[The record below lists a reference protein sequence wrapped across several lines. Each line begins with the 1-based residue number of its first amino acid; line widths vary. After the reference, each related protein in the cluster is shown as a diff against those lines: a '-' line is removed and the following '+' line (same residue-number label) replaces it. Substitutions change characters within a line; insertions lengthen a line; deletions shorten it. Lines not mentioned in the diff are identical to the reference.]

1 MPRCQN
7 QRSLD
12 KLRLRVVHSLAGD
25 DKDTI
30 DKCVTFALERF
41 VKELEL
47 CFLGAENEVS
57 FYQVPQAV
65 FSSHFLVS
73 LNLEKVKIDF
83 ITRDRVNDPLTL
95 LSLRTMSLK
104 EVEIDDIDLEIL
116 LKGKYVPRLEH
127 LELNLCDLG
136 DQADEPRSLRM
147 WDSSLKSLEIIDCHQ
162 YVFEVVECVNLE
174 TFKFI
179 SDCSCARHVVLTVWQ
194 CDNLKHLYIYSVGLK
209 RFHLLGCPTSME
221 SAIFTPSL
229 VYFLFSGVV
238 ETKVHFLESPPGLI
252 DAEFRIQNY
261 RWTSEYYSLLR
272 ERLEIFD
279 CTGILERDIHD
290 AKGIIIP
297 ENCRREWSP
306 PLPRV
311 KQLQLTFLPL
321 PDGDYQLDDLDPS
334 LTWIAPSAEILP
346 HRYNSSVGQL

>member
-136 DQADEPRSLRM
+136 DQADEPRSLRI
-147 WDSSLKSLEIIDCHQ
+147 WDSTLKSLEIINCH
-162 YVFEVVECVNLE
+162 LE

-279 CTGILERDIHD
+279 CTRKLEIEIRD
-290 AKGIIIP
+290 AKV
-297 ENCRREWSP
+297 
-306 PLPRV
+306 L
-311 KQLQLTFLPL
+311 
-321 PDGDYQLDDLDPS
+321 
-334 LTWIAPSAEILP
+334 
-346 HRYNSSVGQL
+346 